1 MPSAK
6 KVAWAQLRVG
16 IVAVIAMII
25 LAVLIFLITG
35 STNLFAPK
43 ANLYTYLKDSAAL
56 ASGSNVRVNGILAGR
71 ISKVELT
78 GSNDSKRIV
87 RVTLELEKSL
97 LRQIPKDSVAAVAAE
112 NLLGS
117 KYINIEKGKDP
128 QPVAPE
134 AELVAKDTS
143 EFDEV
148 LRSSYNLLTGLRGTL
163 ERIDRIVAV
172 VEKGEG
178 SIGKLIYDKQL
189 YDNLG
194 RTAAEA
200 NRLIAQLNSGKGT
213 ISKLLYD
220 DELHN
225 NLQGSLARVNGLLD
239 DLQAGK
245 GTAGKLMKDEAL
257 YQDFRRTMAEFRQIA
272 TNLNAGKG
280 TAGKLLK
287 DPALHDQLQATLK
300 RVDVLFDKINT
311 GEGTLGQ
318 LVVNPQM
325 YESLNGAS
333 RELQGFLKAFR
344 ANPKKYLSIKLE
356 LF

>member
-16 IVAVIAMII
+16 IVAVAAMII

-35 STNLFAPK
+35 STSLFAPK

-56 ASGSNVRVNGILAGR
+56 SSGSNVRINGILAGR

-78 GSNDSKRIV
+78 GSNDPSRIV

-97 LRQIPKDSVAAVAAE
+97 LRQIPSDSKAAVAAE

-117 KYINIEKGKDP
+117 KYINIEKGSAP

-134 AELVAKDTS
+134 AELESKDTS

-172 VEKGEG
+172 VERGDG
-178 SIGKLIYDKQL
+178 SIGKLIYDTRL
-189 YDNLG
+189 YDNLTK
-194 RTAAEA
+194 TAGEA
-200 NRLIAQLNSGKGT
+200 NRLVAQLNSGQGS

-220 DELHN
+220 DQLVNDLH
-225 NLQGSLARVNGLLD
+225 GSMARFNTLLD
-239 DLQAGK
+239 DLQAGR
-245 GTAGKLMKDEAL
+245 GTAGKLLKDEAL
-257 YQDFRRTMAEFRQIA
+257 YRELRQTMAEFRKIA
-272 TNLNAGKG
+272 ADLNAGKG

-287 DPALHDQLQATLK
+287 DPALHNQLQATLK

-333 RELQGFLKAFR
+333 RELNEFLKAFR

>member
-16 IVAVIAMII
+16 IVAVVAMII

-35 STNLFAPK
+35 DTNIFAPQ

-56 ASGSNVRVNGILAGR
+56 SSGSNVRINGILAGR

-78 GSNDSKRIV
+78 GSNDPKRIV
-87 RVTLELEKSL
+87 RVTLELEKAY
-97 LRQIPKDSVAAVAAE
+97 LRQIPKDSMAAVAAE

-134 AELVAKDTS
+134 AELEAKDTS

-172 VEKGEG
+172 IEKGEG
-178 SIGKLIYDKQL
+178 SIGKLIYDTRL
-189 YDNLG
+189 YDNLD
-194 RTAAEA
+194 RTVVETT
-200 NRLIAQLNSGKGT
+200 RLMAQLNSGKGT
-213 ISKLLYD
+213 IGKLFYD
-220 DELHN
+220 D
-225 NLQGSLARVNGLLD
+225 QLLD
-239 DLQAGK
+239 EMQASLRRFNRLLDGLQAG
-245 GTAGKLMKDEAL
+245 
-257 YQDFRRTMAEFRQIA
+257 Q
-272 TNLNAGKG
+272 G

-287 DPALHDQLQATLK
+287 DEALYEDLRRAIIEFRTIAADLNAGQGTAGKLLKNPALHDQLQATLG
-300 RVDVLFDKINT
+300 RVDTLFDKINT
-311 GEGTLGQ
+311 GQGTLGQ

-333 RELQGFLKAFR
+333 RELQAFLKAFR

>member
-16 IVAVIAMII
+16 IVAVVAMII

-35 STNLFAPK
+35 STSLFAPK

-56 ASGSNVRVNGILAGR
+56 ASGSNVRINGILAGR

-78 GSNDSKRIV
+78 GSSDPNRIV

-97 LRQIPKDSVAAVAAE
+97 LRQIPKNSKAAVAAE

-117 KYINIEKGKDP
+117 KYINIEKGTDP
-128 QPVAPE
+128 QPVEPE
-134 AELVAKDTS
+134 AELQSKDTS

-172 VEKGEG
+172 VERGDG
-178 SIGKLIYDKQL
+178 SIGKLIYDTQL
-189 YDNLG
+189 YDNLTK
-194 RTAAEA
+194 TAGEA
-200 NRLIAQLNSGKGT
+200 NRLVAQLNSGKGS

-220 DELHN
+220 DQLVNDMH
-225 NLQGSLARVNGLLD
+225 GSMARFNTLLD
-239 DLQAGK
+239 DLQAGR
-245 GTAGKLMKDEAL
+245 GTAGKLLKDEAL
-257 YQDFRRTMAEFRQIA
+257 YRELRQTMAEFRKIA
-272 TNLNAGKG
+272 ADLNAGKG

-287 DPALHDQLQATLK
+287 DPALHNQLQATLK

-333 RELQGFLKAFR
+333 RELNEFLKAFR